1 MINNKEIK
9 KIFTYPNGL
18 KKTVKPSVNEYGI
31 SNWRSYQIKYNYPKN
46 SRIKEYLIDYSG
58 YDDAGKITNTLKM
71 KDGSTVTFRVNNGY
85 DPYHV
90 TIKPKDGEPKLLDFN
105 EGRKFL
111 DEIDYS
117 ASLKKTDIYTDD
129 KFSHF

>member
-1 MINNKEIK
+1 M
-9 KIFTYPNGL
+9 

-31 SNWRSYQIKYNYPKN
+31 PNWNCYQIKYTYPKN
-46 SRIKEYLIDYSG
+46 SRIKEYLIDYPIRE
-58 YDDAGKITNTLKM
+58 DVGKVTNTLKM
-71 KDGSTVTFRVNNGY
+71 KDGSTVTFRVNNSY

-129 KFSHF
+129 KFSPF